1 MDTDWNTWMVST
13 FGVST
18 PSFTTPFEYSSEL
31 IEEIKMKIKMLV
43 DIGGLYN
50 GKDIPKKGE
59 TWDTDKNNAVDLI
72 NKGWAE
78 AVKSAPKK
86 TASAKAGKE
95 KS

>member
-1 MDTDWNTWMVST
+1 
-13 FGVST
+13 
-18 PSFTTPFEYSSEL
+18 
-31 IEEIKMKIKMLV
+31 MLV
-43 DIGGLYN
+43 DVGGLYN

-59 TWDTDKNNAVDLI
+59 TWDTDKSNAVDLI

-78 AVKSAPKK
+78 AIKSAPKKK

>member
-1 MDTDWNTWMVST
+1 
-13 FGVST
+13 
-18 PSFTTPFEYSSEL
+18 
-31 IEEIKMKIKMLV
+31 MLV

-78 AVKSAPKK
+78 AMKSAPKK

-95 KS
+95 KANAKHYMGKKKKKSKSKKSRK

>member
-1 MDTDWNTWMVST
+1 
-13 FGVST
+13 
-18 PSFTTPFEYSSEL
+18 
-31 IEEIKMKIKMLV
+31 MKIKMLV

-59 TWDTDKNNAVDLI
+59 TWDTDKVNAVDLI

-78 AVKSAPKK
+78 AIKSAPKK

>member
-1 MDTDWNTWMVST
+1 
-13 FGVST
+13 
-18 PSFTTPFEYSSEL
+18 
-31 IEEIKMKIKMLV
+31 MLV
-43 DIGGLYN
+43 EMSGLYN

-59 TWDTDKNNAVDLI
+59 IWDTDNNFAVDLI

-78 AVKSAPKK
+78 AIKSEPKK

>member
-1 MDTDWNTWMVST
+1 
-13 FGVST
+13 
-18 PSFTTPFEYSSEL
+18 
-31 IEEIKMKIKMLV
+31 MLV

-59 TWDTDKNNAVDLI
+59 TWETDKNNAVDLI

-78 AVKSAPKK
+78 AMKSAPKK